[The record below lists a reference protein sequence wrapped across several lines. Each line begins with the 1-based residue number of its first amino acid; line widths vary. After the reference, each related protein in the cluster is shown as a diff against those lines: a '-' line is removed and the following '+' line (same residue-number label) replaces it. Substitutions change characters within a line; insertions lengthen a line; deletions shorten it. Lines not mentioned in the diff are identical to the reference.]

1 MMPPRYKKTF
11 SIFLLLVL
19 GLLFLFILPQGIKV
33 QLFPNSLKLVPGQK
47 LQFSLKKPF
56 SIYLAAD
63 RPDGI
68 IGSNGKTKIEKGQS
82 GHCSEVMVSPE
93 REGSGYIEIRFLGFP
108 IRRVNFQVVKMPEI
122 VPGGHAI
129 GVLVAKEGVVI
140 SGHLPVR
147 DDQGNEFYPAQEA
160 GIKVGDLLIAIN
172 GQAIRRL
179 SDLDFLIK
187 KEAEK
192 SSTLVLTLIRAG
204 KTLNL
209 KITPVKKVNR
219 EEGTVS
225 YFLGLYVEDPAAGVG
240 TLTYY
245 NPQSRQY
252 GALGH
257 KILGFGNS
265 EVSLVNGKIVAARIT
280 GINHSNRGEP
290 GEKIGIFS
298 GNTDIIGDIS
308 ANTEI
313 GIFGTLLTNLTNIYY
328 PEPIPVSTISEV
340 QSGPAE
346 ILTVLSGDVI
356 RRFSIEIQKV
366 YYQSN
371 LKDKGMVI
379 KVTDPELL
387 LKTGGI
393 IQGMSGSPIIQNGKI
408 VGAVTHVFVNDPT
421 RGYGVFAEW
430 MLQMEKNL
438 WETGKKIAS

>member
-1 MMPPRYKKTF
+1 MPPRYKKLF
-11 SIFLLLVL
+11 SWFLLLLL
-19 GLLFLFILPQGIKV
+19 GLFMLFILPQMIKV
-33 QLFPNSLKLVPGQK
+33 QLYPTNLRLVPGQQ

-68 IGSNGKTKIEKGQS
+68 TGINGRTKIEKGQS
-82 GHCSEVMVSPE
+82 GHCSEVMVTSE
-93 REGSGYIEIRFLGFP
+93 REGNGYIEIRFLGLP
-108 IRRVNFQVVKMPEI
+108 IRRVNFEIVKMPEI
-122 VPGGHAI
+122 IPGGHAI
-129 GVLVAKEGVVI
+129 GVLVAAKGVIV

-147 DDQGNEFYPAQEA
+147 DDQGREFYPAKEA
-160 GIKVGDLLIAIN
+160 GIKVGDLIIAIN
-172 GQAIRRL
+172 GQTIRRL
-179 SDLDFLIK
+179 SELDSLIK
-187 KEAEK
+187 SEAEK
-192 SSTLVLTLIRAG
+192 SSTLMLRVVRGG
-204 KTLNL
+204 KTLDL
-209 KITPVKKVNR
+209 EITPVKKVDR
-219 EEGTVS
+219 ERGIIS
-225 YFLGLYVEDPAAGVG
+225 YLLGLYVEDPAAGVG

-257 KILGFGNS
+257 KILGFGHS

-280 GINHSNRGEP
+280 GITHGNRGEP

-298 GNTDIIGDIS
+298 GHSDIIGDIF

-313 GIFGTLLTNLTNIYY
+313 GIFGTLYTDLNNLYY
-328 PEPIPVSTISEV
+328 PQPIPVSTISEV
-340 QSGPAE
+340 KSGPAE

-366 YYQSN
+366 YHQSN
-371 LKDKGMVI
+371 LRDKGMVI

-393 IQGMSGSPIIQNGKI
+393 IQGMSGSPIIQNGKL

-438 WETGKKIAS
+438 QKRSERDAS